1 LSGPQWVNITD
12 DAKSFVR
19 ALMTLNPSDRLDVRQ
34 ALQHRWMT
42 RPDPSQPPPPQAMPR
57 ADTWVAGSAT
67 SITASCT
74 APALAKQRSAGRTGL
89 GPTAQRKKSSA
100 SDKMKRDAAPTTA
113 PPAAPTEEEKGAPMD
128 PPPAAPVERK
138 KTFCPVFWSA
148 RRQISAT
155 LSGAIPCGRIKS
167 PATTTTTATTTAVVA
182 EIGNHTGRPAHHE
195 VSRPSPGPSSGNSSS
210 SSSEAAVMSW
220 YEPVPC
226 WEGEEDIDE
235 FSSSGEEEASSRP
248 RDAMHVTKGGT
259 SCSYTCHVVIYY
271 DVFFGQQ
278 GREQSTKE
286 SPRRDLSY
294 PLQTGT
300 PQLPQQQVS
309 LQQHRSLPRQTRR
322 GASRQ
327 TVARAGLPRRLPWGA
342 E

>member
-42 RPDPSQPPPPQAMPR
+42 RPDASQPPPPQAM
-57 ADTWVAGSAT
+57 AGSAT
-67 SITASCT
+67 SITAPFT
-74 APALAKQRSAGRTGL
+74 APAPAPAKQRSAGRTSL
-89 GPTAQRKKSSA
+89 GPVAQRKKSSA
-100 SDKMKRDAAPTTA
+100 SDKMKRDAAPPTA
-113 PPAAPTEEEKGAPMD
+113 PPTAPIEEKRAPMD

-155 LSGAIPCGRIKS
+155 LSGAIPCGQIKS
-167 PATTTTTATTTAVVA
+167 AATATATATPSSSATAVVA
-182 EIGNHTGRPAHHE
+182 EIKCNISKAVSAGDHTGRPAHRE
-195 VSRPSPGPSSGNSSS
+195 VSRPGPGPPSGSSSSS

-271 DVFFGQQ
+271 DVFLGQQ
-278 GREQSTKE
+278 GKE
-286 SPRRDLSY
+286 
-294 PLQTGT
+294 
-300 PQLPQQQVS
+300 
-309 LQQHRSLPRQTRR
+309 
-322 GASRQ
+322 
-327 TVARAGLPRRLPWGA
+327 
-342 E
+342 